1 MRSGA
6 AKVCPQCGEIK
17 TLADFKD
24 NSLVTGLGRFCR
36 ACKSGSNTWS
46 YHPIKQKQVQSEN
59 EPTKS
64 DINKLLSF
72 SEDPEKYATGT
83 DKAREKVE
91 YLESIEH
98 KFSDGQFTTYETARK
113 KYDAALVS
121 KAEIKSRK
129 VDYSA
134 VLNKA
139 FNSHKSVKI
148 RYKGSWRTIDP
159 YSLNNTYVVAYCHF
173 ARDIRTFRVDRI
185 QGAELSEGFNFD
197 KSLQTTANS
206 RLGEAPSYKGHGGYR
221 RRY

>member
-1 MRSGA
+1 MRTGV

-17 TLADFKD
+17 PLADFKD
-24 NSLVTGLGRFCR
+24 ISLVTGLGRFCR
-36 ACKSGSNTWS
+36 ECKSGSNTWS
-46 YHPIKQKQVQSEN
+46 YHPIKQKRVRLEN

-83 DKAREKVE
+83 AKAREKIE

-98 KFSDGQFTTYETARK
+98 KFSDGQFATYETARK
-113 KYDAALVS
+113 KYDEAIVT
-121 KAEIKSRK
+121 KAQIKRQK

-134 VLNKA
+134 VLKEA
-139 FNSHKSVKI
+139 FDGHKSVKI

-159 YSLNNTYVVAYCHF
+159 YSINNTYVVAYCHL

-185 QGAELSEGFNFD
+185 QGAELLGAFNFD
-197 KSLQTTANS
+197 RSLQTTASS
-206 RLGEAPSYKGHGGYR
+206 RLMEAPSYTGYRGYR